1 MCNYLFFTC
10 TPSKTASV
18 QSAANSKQNTQ
29 THACIYIFILNL
41 NPSAVGWHGVGS
53 IGDIQSVVFSS
64 EVTHPSIKQPIITHA
79 SLSQRSHTAVNK
91 TKSVQDFR
99 QAASHDTSGASP
111 PSPAVTDGYNMCFW
125 KQKQSKKRKKKSLL
139 VVFRQRCPR
148 RAPPLPSLLSSCS
161 QLSDELTSVADG
173 GVHENRLQGRCG
185 DLRRDCACVT
195 T

>member
-125 KQKQSKKRKKKSLL
+125 KQKQSKKRKKNPCWLFLDSGVPGGLL
-139 VVFRQRCPR
+139 PFLRFS
-148 RAPPLPSLLSSCS
+148 PPAAS
-161 QLSDELTSVADG
+161 
-173 GVHENRLQGRCG
+173 
-185 DLRRDCACVT
+185 
-195 T
+195 